1 MKEIFG
7 KKSHLP
13 PIFWICCWWMSL
25 RGKGLPSRLC
35 LFRPSSW
42 ASVMN
47 ILESHLHVKP
57 SVTIT
62 MINPKSPHIKC
73 ALIYCWK
80 ELKALPTTSSTA
92 LYVMSIVRK
101 LRLLLQGPHFPICF
115 LFPYR
120 SALKASDSA
129 ALWLFLPGNLL
140 QCIWYPP
147 LLTHLHYPL
156 FLGLGFVFILLNSLL
171 SFL

>member
-13 PIFWICCWWMSL
+13 LIFRIRCWWMSFH
-25 RGKGLPSRLC
+25 GKGLPGRLC
-35 LFRPSSW
+35 LFRPSSR

-57 SVTIT
+57 SVIITI
-62 MINPKSPHIKC
+62 INPKSPHTKG

-80 ELKALPTTSSTA
+80 EIKALPTTSSTT
-92 LYVMSIVRK
+92 LYVKSIVRK
-101 LRLLLQGPHFPICF
+101 LRPLVQGLTFP
-115 LFPYR
+115 
-120 SALKASDSA
+120 SASSSAPRVLRRPVIQA

-147 LLTHLHYPL
+147 LLIHLHSPL
-156 FLGLGFVFILLNSLL
+156 FLGLGFLF
-171 SFL
+171 